1 MDIASLLTTVELIL
15 APLNQSEPAGVSL
28 RYDPII
34 PEIRTAREADD
45 PSLPQGEWE
54 RPLKKSDWPLVA
66 SHCSRLLQER
76 SKDLQLAS
84 WLTEAWIHLYQL
96 DGLQAGVAMLSGLL
110 EQHWE
115 GLHPRLDDDG
125 DSEARV
131 APLVWL
137 NETLPLTLR
146 LHVGLMNLPDRK
158 PSRISLEDW
167 IKAPLAST
175 ATSPPSN
182 ADGQPTLSRD
192 DLVKFG
198 SSTGTEDLLVKR
210 QHLRTIM
217 SAWKQLDDMVDQKL
231 GTEAPSLSRVQ
242 DTMAQM
248 DRMVTSLLAARSEPV
263 ADREATIVNP
273 GNDAVNTEPEIR
285 AESMNMSPAPLKNA
299 AAILSGGVI
308 SSRSDAYL
316 LLEVVADYLQNIEP
330 HSPTPYL
337 IKRAVTWGNMP
348 LPQLMQEVLREE
360 GDLNRLFTVL
370 GIAQVN

>member
-1 MDIASLLTTVELIL
+1 MDIASLLTTVEGIL
-15 APLNQSEPAGVSL
+15 MPLSASEPAGVSL

-66 SHCSRLLQER
+66 SHCIRLLQER

-96 DGLQAGVAMLSGLL
+96 DGLQAGVALLSGLL
-110 EQHWE
+110 ERHWE

-125 DSEARV
+125 DCEARV

-146 LHVGLMNLPDRK
+146 LHVGLMSLPDRK
-158 PSRISLEDW
+158 PARVCLEDW

-175 ATSPPSN
+175 ATTPGSN
-182 ADGQPTLSRD
+182 ADGQPALSRD

-198 SSTGTEDLLVKR
+198 SNAGAEDLLLKR
-210 QHLRTIM
+210 SHLRAIM
-217 SAWKQLDDMVDQKL
+217 SEWKQLDDVVDARL
-231 GTEAPSLSRVQ
+231 GNEAPSLSRVYE
-242 DTMAQM
+242 TLTQM
-248 DRMVTSLLAARSEPV
+248 DRVVTSLLAARGEPAPAQEV
-263 ADREATIVNP
+263 KAEAI
-273 GNDAVNTEPEIR
+273 GSDAVNVEPVDQKEPGKP
-285 AESMNMSPAPLKNA
+285 PAPVKNA

-308 SSRSDAYL
+308 GSRADAYS
-316 LLEVVADYLQNIEP
+316 LLEIVADYLQNIEP

-337 IKRAVTWGNMP
+337 IRRAVTWGNMP

-370 GIAQVN
+370 GISQSN

>member
-1 MDIASLLTTVELIL
+1 MDIASLLKTVELIL
-15 APLNQSEPAGVSL
+15 TPLNKGEPAGVSL

-54 RPLKKSDWPLVA
+54 RPLKKSDWPLVE
-66 SHCSRLLQER
+66 SHCSQLLQER

-96 DGLQAGVAMLSGLL
+96 DGLKAGVAMLSGLL

-158 PSRISLEDW
+158 PSRVSLEDW

-198 SSTGTEDLLVKR
+198 SSTGTEDLLIKR
-210 QHLRTIM
+210 QHLRAIM
-217 SAWKQLDDMVDQKL
+217 SDWKKLDDMVDEKL

-242 DTMAQM
+242 DALAQM

-263 ADREATIVNP
+263 TDIGATTANP
-273 GNDAVNTEPEIR
+273 GNDAVNTEAEIR
-285 AESMNMSPAPLKNA
+285 SEQMNTSRATLKNA
-299 AAILSGGVI
+299 ATVLSGGVI
-308 SSRSDAYL
+308 ASRSDAYL

-337 IKRAVTWGNMP
+337 IKRAITWGNMP

-370 GIAQVN
+370 GISQTN

>member
-15 APLNQSEPAGVSL
+15 APLNESEPAGVSL
-28 RYDPII
+28 RYDPIF

-66 SHCSRLLQER
+66 GHCSQLLQER

-158 PSRISLEDW
+158 PSRVSLEDW

-182 ADGQPTLSRD
+182 SDGQPALSRD

-198 SSTGTEDLLVKR
+198 SSTGTQDLLIKR
-210 QHLRTIM
+210 QHLRAIM
-217 SAWKQLDDMVDQKL
+217 SDWKKLDDMVDQKL

-242 DTMAQM
+242 DAMAQM
-248 DRMVTSLLAARSEPV
+248 DRMVTSLLAGRAEPAPV
-263 ADREATIVNP
+263 REATSDNP
-273 GNDAVNTEPEIR
+273 DNDAVTTEPGIQ
-285 AESMNMSPAPLKNA
+285 AEPVNPPPAQLKNA

-308 SSRSDAYL
+308 ASRSDAYL

-337 IKRAVTWGNMP
+337 IRRAVTWGNMP

-370 GIAQVN
+370 GIAQTN

>member
-1 MDIASLLTTVELIL
+1 MDIASLLTTVEHIL
-15 APLNQSEPAGVSL
+15 MPLSGSEPAGISL

-66 SHCSRLLQER
+66 SHCSQLLQER

-96 DGLQAGVAMLSGLL
+96 DGLQAGVAMLSGLI

-115 GLHPRLDDDG
+115 GLHPRLDDEG
-125 DSEARV
+125 DCEARV

-146 LHVGLMNLPDRK
+146 LHVGLMTLPDRK

-175 ATSPPSN
+175 ATSPSSS
-182 ADGQPTLSRD
+182 ADGPPTLSRD

-198 SSTGTEDLLVKR
+198 SSTGAEDLLLKR
-210 QHLRTIM
+210 KHLRSIM
-217 SAWKQLDDMVDQKL
+217 SEWKKLDDVVDQKL
-231 GTEAPSLSRVQ
+231 GTEAPSLSRVG
-242 DTMAQM
+242 DAMAQM
-248 DRMVTSLLAARSEPV
+248 DRMVTSLLAVRGEPAPAHEAQ
-263 ADREATIVNP
+263 ADTF
-273 GNDAVNTEPEIR
+273 GDDTVNTEPGVQ
-285 AESMNMSPAPLKNA
+285 AEPVGPLSAPLKKA
-299 AAILSGGVI
+299 PARRSGEMVA
-308 SSRSDAYL
+308 SRSDAYL
-316 LLEVVADYLQNIEP
+316 LLEAVADYLQNIEP

-337 IKRAVTWGNMP
+337 IRRAVTWGNMS

-370 GIAQVN
+370 GIAQAN